1 MKKRRALLIG
11 VPEYESDAITNLPIV
26 CRDIENLHASLE
38 KSGFTIRS
46 LGTDGISQT
55 GRSKLLQALRRECK
69 EAQGVET
76 LLLYFSGHGM
86 HYRGKDYLIPSD
98 AVLDDAE
105 YVEEYLVSTDIGDI
119 IDQSGAE
126 TIIFFIDACRE
137 GVKLG
142 FKDTYLAGWS
152 RGDRRQALQRSFIMV
167 FACGPGQVS
176 QYVGNEQGFSL
187 FSKALAE
194 VLDPQHFACTLKE
207 VLDET
212 QARLNTLIAEQGKQ
226 SQKIYY
232 ASESAV
238 DDNILSRVICE
249 SVTAAAVKGKASD
262 PWSEAALQSQ
272 LWKNKGTEANSIVAQ
287 LKQQVAKVLA
297 ACWQEWKA
305 AINSF
310 PQDQWRDETLPIRV
324 LEALDLLVFRSD
336 PPIELTDA
344 ETALVVTAPF
354 VREAVLASGLVQVA
368 KANPL
373 SLEETNP
380 KTGLRSGIDKVHQSN
395 PRLVRKA
402 QRLQD
407 QGRTGDKD
415 IVMTWLLHRC
425 LLKTLELWMPESEG
439 GQLSSNLLQS
449 LQSVSQ
455 CSSRLTK
462 ETLTPKRL
470 LELARCLF
478 ADVERISRDDR
489 PEALQPRLTVGG
501 YSEEQQIREK
511 MVAYL
516 LKLAGLLA
524 IDIRTL
530 PDVLI
535 DHIGLSDPLTP
546 NDISCTIAKA
556 RWNPSGRG
564 RTLCVTC
571 LHPAVDLVMQEH
583 VEQANLVLTHILR
596 QVEVKRVD
604 MEMLVGLPVHLSP
617 DGIIAEKQNGVAV
630 YQTPHVNFQL
640 AHDEVRE
647 LLMGEQ
653 LYGDPRLAIRE
664 LYQNALDACRYRKAR
679 LTYLK
684 QTGKYQG
691 QDQTWEGRIIFRQA
705 KDENGREY
713 IECEDNGIG
722 MGKQHLSQCFARA
735 GRRFADLPEFI
746 EEQAEWLKCNPPIRL
761 YPNSQ
766 FGVGVLSYFMLADEI
781 ELETCRLDRKGKPE
795 QKLRVRIPGSSGLFR
810 VQELAIGVDSGTRVR
825 LYLNR
830 THYENQLISCVE
842 TLRELLWVAQFRTE
856 AQHSSKQEIWEPEQL
871 KHPELTEDKYLKVG
885 DTDVWWVASSRY
897 SEYDKQGCILS
908 DGLFTGERQTC
919 FIVNLR
925 GNNYPKLTVDRTE
938 IVELDKE
945 WISHLLIHNSEALIK
960 WQHLN
965 FQWLWSLSDDWTAV
979 AAHIFDV
986 LSINNVSI
994 KLGRWHNDTLK
1005 LPIAEIGCFAGDAH
1019 LLSFDTSSFESL
1031 FNLFGMPWWLFP
1043 YRLFLWKQYGL
1054 NNLSLSLY
1062 KNEFIE
1068 IQPDF
1073 CPIPTPEDSLIL
1085 SCDLE
1090 HPHTRYPRY
1099 IQGKISIA
1107 QIILS
1112 SIKLNKPLSF
1122 IIKQLQRFAFLGLEV
1137 TQVEPEIVDNL
1148 NLTLEDINLFK
1159 NDLGFINHKLFDDK
1173 ISVAYIVRSAQKLGH
1188 PIDTIFKRLQRFE
1201 TLGLQLPKVNLQY
1214 ISELSIIPEDI
1225 LLLSSN
1231 LDGKTP
1237 LREDKISVIHLIL
1250 ASQNFSEPIAS
1261 IIVKLKR
1268 FEVFGLKLPQL
1279 DLETI
1284 KDISITEQDLIA
1296 ISKNLDG
1303 KAPFLE
1309 EISTIHLIIASD
1321 RLNESIANTF
1331 KRLQKLEVLKIKLP
1345 SFASEL
1351 LDNISITSEDII
1363 LFSKNLNGNSPW
1375 LEVPIFTI
1383 NIIIAANSL
1392 GKSIDTIIN
1401 QLKKFEPLGLKV
1413 PLVSLYLSYSQSEI
1427 RKYLLIFS
1435 KSMDGEAPWI
1445 EDDIHPT
1452 RVLLAALIF
1461 NESIEAT
1468 LERLRTFAPLIEVN
1482 FPEGNEWFWQFLNK
1496 ITR

>member
-11 VPEYESDAITNLPIV
+11 IPEYESDAITNLPIV

-105 YVEEYLVSTDIGDI
+105 YVEEYLVSTDISDI

-142 FKDTYLAGWS
+142 FKNTYLAGWS
-152 RGDRRQALQRSFIMV
+152 RGDRRQASRRSFIMV

-262 PWSEAALQSQ
+262 PWSEAALKSP

-310 PQDQWRDETLPIRV
+310 PEDQWRDETLPIRV

-336 PPIELTDA
+336 PPIELTEA
-344 ETALVVTAPF
+344 ETALIVTAPF

-373 SLEETNP
+373 SLEETNQQ
-380 KTGLRSGIDKVHQSN
+380 TGLRSAIDKVHQSN
-395 PRLVRKA
+395 PRLLRKA
-402 QRLQD
+402 QHLQD
-407 QGRTGDKD
+407 QGRTADKD
-415 IVMTWLLHRC
+415 AVMTWLLHRC

-439 GQLSSNLLQS
+439 GHLSSNLLQS

-462 ETLTPKRL
+462 ETLIPKRL

-478 ADVERISRDDR
+478 ADFERIDRDDR
-489 PEALQPRLTVGG
+489 PEALQSRLTVGG

-530 PDVLI
+530 SDVFI

-546 NDISCTIAKA
+546 NDVRSTIAQA

-564 RTLCVTC
+564 RTLRVTC
-571 LHPAVDLVMQEH
+571 HHPATDLVMQEH
-583 VEQANLVLTHILR
+583 VEQGNLVLTHILR
-596 QVEVKRVD
+596 QVEEKRVE
-604 MEMLVGLPVHLSP
+604 MEVLVGLPMHLSP

-664 LYQNALDACRYRKAR
+664 LYQNALDACRYRRAR
-679 LTYLK
+679 LKYLK

-691 QDQTWEGRIIFRQA
+691 QDETWEGRIIFRHA

-735 GRRFADLPEFI
+735 GKRFADLPEFI

-781 ELETCRLDRKGKPE
+781 EVETCRLDRKGRPG
-795 QKLRVRIPGSSGLFR
+795 QRLRIRIPGSSGLFR
-810 VQELAIGVDSGTRVR
+810 VQELGIGVDSGTRVR

-842 TLRELLWVAQFRTE
+842 TLRKLLWVAEFRTE
-856 AQHSSKQEIWEPEQL
+856 AQHSVKQEIWESGQL
-871 KHPELTEDKYLKVG
+871 KHPELSEDKYLKVG
-885 DTDVWWVASSRY
+885 DTDVWWVATSRY
-897 SEYDKQGCILS
+897 SEHNDQGCILS
-908 DGLFTGERQTC
+908 DGLFTDQQEPC
-919 FIVNLR
+919 FIVNMR
-925 GNNYPKLTVDRTE
+925 GTNYPKLTVDRTT
-938 IVELDKE
+938 IVDLDKE
-945 WISHLLIHNSEALIK
+945 WVSHLLIQNSEALINWK
-960 WQHLN
+960 HLK
-965 FQWLWSLSDDWTAV
+965 FQWLWNLSDNWTAV

-986 LSINNVSI
+986 LSSNNVSLKI
-994 KLGRWHNDTLK
+994 GRWHNDSLE
-1005 LPIAEIGCFAGDAH
+1005 LPIAKIGCFSGDAH
-1019 LLSFDTSSFESL
+1019 LLQFDTASSFE
-1031 FNLFGMPWWLFP
+1031 NLEFDTLNMPWWLFP

-1054 NNLSLSLY
+1054 NNLSVSLY
-1062 KNEFIE
+1062 ENEFVE
-1068 IQPDF
+1068 IQSDF
-1073 CPIPTPEDSLIL
+1073 CPILTPEDSLIL
-1085 SCDLE
+1085 SRDLE
-1090 HPHTRYPRY
+1090 IPNRFYPRY
-1099 IQGKISIA
+1099 IQCRISIA

-1112 SIKLNKPLSF
+1112 SIKLNKPLPS
-1122 IIKQLQRFAFLGLEV
+1122 ILKRLQRFAFLGLEV
-1137 TQVEPEIVDNL
+1137 TQLEPKSVDTL
-1148 NLTLEDINLFK
+1148 TLTLEDINLFK
-1159 NDLGFINHKLFDDK
+1159 DD
-1173 ISVAYIVRSAQKLGH
+1173 
-1188 PIDTIFKRLQRFE
+1188 
-1201 TLGLQLPKVNLQY
+1201 
-1214 ISELSIIPEDI
+1214 
-1225 LLLSSN
+1225 
-1231 LDGKTP
+1231 
-1237 LREDKISVIHLIL
+1237 
-1250 ASQNFSEPIAS
+1250 
-1261 IIVKLKR
+1261 
-1268 FEVFGLKLPQL
+1268 
-1279 DLETI
+1279 
-1284 KDISITEQDLIA
+1284 QDLRNWH
-1296 ISKNLDG
+1296 KQWRG
-1303 KAPFLE
+1303 VTAPHTKQLCDKHGN
-1309 EISTIHLIIASD
+1309 S
-1321 RLNESIANTF
+1321 RTF
-1331 KRLQKLEVLKIKLP
+1331 
-1345 SFASEL
+1345 EL
-1351 LDNISITSEDII
+1351 LN
-1363 LFSKNLNGNSPW
+1363 
-1375 LEVPIFTI
+1375 
-1383 NIIIAANSL
+1383 
-1392 GKSIDTIIN
+1392 
-1401 QLKKFEPLGLKV
+1401 
-1413 PLVSLYLSYSQSEI
+1413 
-1427 RKYLLIFS
+1427 
-1435 KSMDGEAPWI
+1435 
-1445 EDDIHPT
+1445 
-1452 RVLLAALIF
+1452 
-1461 NESIEAT
+1461 
-1468 LERLRTFAPLIEVN
+1468 
-1482 FPEGNEWFWQFLNK
+1482 
-1496 ITR
+1496 